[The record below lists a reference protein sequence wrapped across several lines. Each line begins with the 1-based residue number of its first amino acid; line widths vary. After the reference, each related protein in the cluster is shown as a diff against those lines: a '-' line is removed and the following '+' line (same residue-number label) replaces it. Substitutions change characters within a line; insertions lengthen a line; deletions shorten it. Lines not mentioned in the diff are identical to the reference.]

1 MMDDLLSSWL
11 REKSTILWP
20 NDMKTKGLKIKRW
33 YHYVLEFFG
42 IKTGP
47 WYRFTY
53 RDISSEEASKI
64 KVRMIGKDASIT

>member
-42 IKTGP
+42 VKTGP

-53 RDISSEEASKI
+53 SEIGNGANI
-64 KVRMIGKDASIT
+64 KLRKSGESFTDEN